1 MAHLFQPL
9 LRSNARSHQLV
20 NRTRGVLLATQ
31 VETAFDSRSRRRGLL
46 GRQALPADTLL
57 AIAPSN
63 AVHTFGMRFPI
74 DVLFVARD
82 GRVVKRVVSMQA
94 RRIAAALRAFAVLE
108 FGAAHHGVAQTR
120 VGDVLAFEEI
130 AAPPAAPAVPAD

>member
-9 LRSNARSHQLV
+9 LRAHAGPHQLV
-20 NRTRGVLLATQ
+20 NRTRGFVLATR

-46 GRQALPADTLL
+46 GREGLPTDTLL

-63 AVHTFGMRFPI
+63 AIHTFGMKFPI

-82 GRVVKRVVSMQA
+82 GRVVKRVSSMPA

-108 FGAAHHGVAQTR
+108 FAAAHEGVARTM
-120 VGDVLAFEEI
+120 VGDIVALEEI
-130 AAPPAAPAVPAD
+130 SNDSSF

>member
-1 MAHLFQPL
+1 M
-9 LRSNARSHQLV
+9 
-20 NRTRGVLLATQ
+20 LATR

-46 GRQALPADTLL
+46 GRHALAADTML

-82 GRVVKRVVSMQA
+82 GRVVKRVVSMRA
-94 RRIAAALRAFAVLE
+94 RRIAGALRAFATLE
-108 FGAAHHGVAQTR
+108 FGAAHDGVARTQ
-120 VGDVLAFEEI
+120 VGDVLAFEET
-130 AAPPAAPAVPAD
+130 APSSEHPAPAGRCDSSSTAASI

>member
-1 MAHLFQPL
+1 MFQPL
-9 LRSNARSHQLV
+9 LQSTARSHRLV
-20 NRTRGVLLATQ
+20 NLTRGFVLATR

-46 GRQALPADTLL
+46 GRRELAPDTLL

-82 GRVVKRVVSMQA
+82 GRVVKRVVSMPA
-94 RRIAAALRAFAVLE
+94 RRIAGALRAFAALE
-108 FGAAHHGVAQTR
+108 FGAAHDGVARTR
-120 VGDVLAFEEI
+120 VGDVLSFEETD
-130 AAPPAAPAVPAD
+130 AASG